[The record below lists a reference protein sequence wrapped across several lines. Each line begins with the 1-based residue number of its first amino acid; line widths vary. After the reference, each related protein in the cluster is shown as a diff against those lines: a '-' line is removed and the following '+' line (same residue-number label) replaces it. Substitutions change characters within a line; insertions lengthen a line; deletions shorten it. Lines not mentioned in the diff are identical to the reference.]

1 MKKPSVFERQGEPT
15 VFGRSLDSVRRDLA
29 EIVRD
34 SVGSDKVEEKDSSS
48 DLVERLYRALEL
60 SGDPVLESLMNK
72 LGGYLASEERCVV
85 TLKIDPIKGSV
96 NITY

>member
-1 MKKPSVFERQGEPT
+1 MKKPSVFERQEEPT
-15 VFGRSLDSVRRDLA
+15 VYGRSLESVRRDLA

-34 SVGSDKVEEKDSSS
+34 CCESVKEKDSTV
-48 DLVERLYRALEL
+48 DLVERLYHALEL

-85 TLKIDPIKGSV
+85 TLKIDPIKGTI